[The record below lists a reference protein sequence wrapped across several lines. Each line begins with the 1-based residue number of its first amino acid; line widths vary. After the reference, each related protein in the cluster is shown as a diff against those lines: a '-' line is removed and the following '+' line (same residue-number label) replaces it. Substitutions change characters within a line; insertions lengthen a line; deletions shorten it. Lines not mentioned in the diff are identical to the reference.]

1 MSLIKKLKS
10 LFPPPR
16 PKPPEMPPGYTLIV
30 RRPGE
35 FSFIT
40 ANGTPSHDE
49 GDLAWAVETAWA
61 HHRIVNAREKR
72 DGELAT
78 HSWRVATPE
87 DLR

>member
-1 MSLIKKLKS
+1 MSLLKKLKS

-40 ANGTPSHDE
+40 NDGKPWGDE
-49 GDLAWAVETAWA
+49 GDLAWTVRVAWA
-61 HHRIVNAREKR
+61 RHSAVKAREKR
-72 DGELAT
+72 DAEQSMP
-78 HSWRVATPE
+78 SWRVATPE